1 MKHEEFSSLSA
12 TRVSVADSIIDK
24 NIYSQH
30 LKRVFDFCL
39 ALVLVPVL
47 LPIIAVLYIMIRSQG
62 GAGFFAHERIGQGG
76 RKFKCYK
83 IRTMVP
89 DAEARLA
96 KYLAANPAAQTEWD
110 RTQKLTDDPRVT
122 KLGRFLRRT
131 SLDELP
137 QLWNVL
143 RGDMSFV
150 GPRPVTE
157 PELQRYG
164 IHKRAYLSLKPGI
177 TGVWQVEGRT
187 NGCYDERLR
196 MDKVYL
202 EKISLMFDIRLIL
215 RTALV
220 VVSPTGR

>member
-12 TRVSVADSIIDK
+12 TRVSVADSIVDK
-24 NIYSQH
+24 NLYSQH
-30 LKRVFDFCL
+30 LKRLFDFCL
-39 ALVLVPVL
+39 ALVMAPVL
-47 LPIIAVLYIMIRSQG
+47 LPIIAVLYLMVRLQG
-62 GAGFFAHERIGQGG
+62 GAGFFAHERVGQNG

-83 IRTMVP
+83 IQTMVS
-89 DAEARLA
+89 DAEQRLK
-96 KYLAANPAAQTEWD
+96 KYLAENPAARAEWD
-110 RTQKLTDDPRVT
+110 RTQKLADDPRVT

-143 RGDMSFV
+143 RGEMSFV
-150 GPRPVTE
+150 GPRPVTV
-157 PELQRYG
+157 PELDRYG

-196 MDKVYL
+196 MDKTYL
-202 EKISLMFDIRLIL
+202 EKISFMYDLGLIL
-215 RTALV
+215 RTARV

>member
-12 TRVSVADSIIDK
+12 TQVGVIPSIDDK
-24 NIYSQH
+24 NLYSKY
-30 LKRVFDFCL
+30 LKRAFDLLFAI
-39 ALVLVPVL
+39 ALLPVL
-47 LPIIAVLYIMIRSQG
+47 LPIIAVLYVLTRING
-62 GAGFFAHERIGQGG
+62 GSGFFAHERVGQNGQT
-76 RKFKCYK
+76 FKCLK

-89 DAEARLA
+89 DAQERLKGFLAENPEA
-96 KYLAANPAAQTEWD
+96 KDEWK
-110 RTQKLTDDPRVT
+110 RTQKLVDDPRVT
-122 KLGRFLRRT
+122 AVGRFLRRT

-143 RGDMSFV
+143 RGEMSFV
-150 GPRPVTE
+150 GPRPVTA
-157 PELQRYG
+157 PELERYG

-187 NGCYDERLR
+187 NGCYDERLK
-196 MDKVYL
+196 MDQSYVKNMGFLYDL
-202 EKISLMFDIRLIL
+202 RLIV